1 MRNKVMS
8 VIKKLFYVFLFL
20 IGFVSMLCAS
30 YYFVLNFLDSQ
41 YELPNFSTEEE
52 RLIENVRQ
60 YEIDEG
66 NFNFVNWVGYK
77 VEKNDL
83 GYLIYMYP
91 GDGDQ
96 MSWKMFLFALS
107 DKLCC
112 GQKKYQL
119 DRFGHVVSE
128 KDDALLSGPS
138 VLVDPRDGKR
148 YRTMR
153 IGDKVWMLD
162 NLNYKP
168 LFSYQNIRLHVF
180 DNKIWQYERNNV
192 SFCVDYKELNCKR
205 FGRLYD
211 FSSAINSCPDGWRL
225 PTSTEWI
232 SLKSLKDYS
241 LFVKQYPGMAVKNYE
256 GVYEFLFQ
264 NEISFW
270 WFLPDSGS
278 FGAYSINAFIKDNN
292 SKDDFYSNMHI
303 DGLISV
309 RCIKNDF

>member
-30 YYFVLNFLDSQ
+30 YYFVFNFLDSQ

-77 VEKNDL
+77 IEKNDL

-107 DKLCC
+107 DKRCC

-119 DRFGHVVSE
+119 DRFGHVVPE
-128 KDDALLSGPS
+128 KNDTLLSGPS
-138 VLVDPRDGKR
+138 VFVDPRDGKR

-168 LFSYQNIRLHVF
+168 SYQKIKFHVF
-180 DNKIWQYERNNV
+180 DNMIWQYERNNV
-192 SFCVDYKELNCKR
+192 NFCIGYKESNCKR

-211 FSSAINSCPDGWRL
+211 FSSAISSCPDGWRL

-241 LFVKQYPGMAVKNYE
+241 LFVKQYPGMALKNYE
-256 GVYEFLFQ
+256 GVYEFLHQ
-264 NEISFW
+264 NEMSLW
-270 WFLPDSGS
+270 WLQPDSGG
-278 FGAYSINAFIKDNN
+278 FGAYSINAFKKENNAKDG
-292 SKDDFYSNMHI
+292 FYSNSHV

-309 RCIKNDF
+309 RCIKNNF